1 MERAVD
7 TPYEVFTRD
16 DAYQAGIDHL
26 ITFAGMPPGQVVMD
40 LGGGTGAMS
49 MAVLER
55 GEPAELI
62 VVDPDETGLAAAR
75 AALGDRARY
84 LLATAEC
91 LDEHVPPGSV
101 DHVVVANAI
110 HLFEDLPRAAS
121 NVFSVLRPKGTLS
134 ISTAFHR
141 DASGEDEHRLAKA
154 TLLRALRELRSTPK
168 RAAREERHYKERQE
182 LSRDSLVAALGQAGF
197 GGVATE
203 SVPIAITPDFLA
215 AFLQTDIFALAVLP
229 DYDPA
234 VSRPVLGKAVMEAA
248 ANDKTGGLY
257 LRNWLF
263 AKAIK
268 PEADR

>member
-1 MERAVD
+1 MDRPVD

-26 ITFAGMPPGQVVMD
+26 VAFTGIPPSQVVMD

-49 MAVLER
+49 LALVER
-55 GEPAELI
+55 CEPAELVI
-62 VVDPDETGLAAAR
+62 VDPDEEGLAVAR

-84 LLATAEC
+84 LPVAAEC
-91 LDEHVPPGSV
+91 LHEHVPPASV
-101 DHVVVANAI
+101 DHVTVANAI
-110 HLFEDLPRAAS
+110 HLFDNLSLATS
-121 NVFSVLRPKGTLS
+121 NIFSVLRPKGTLS

-154 TLLRALRELRSTPK
+154 TLLRALRQLRSTPK
-168 RAAREERHYKERQE
+168 REAGEERQYKAREE
-182 LSRDSLVAALGQAGF
+182 LSEDSLVAALRLAGF
-197 GGVATE
+197 DDVTTE

-229 DYDPA
+229 DYDPV
-234 VSRPVLGKAVMEAA
+234 VSRPVLGKAVMDAA

-257 LRNWLF
+257 MRNWLF
-263 AKAIK
+263 AKATK
-268 PEADR
+268 PAP

>member
-49 MAVLER
+49 VAVLER
-55 GEPAELI
+55 CEPAELI

-110 HLFEDLPRAAS
+110 HLFEDLLEELPDPS
-121 NVFSVLRPKGTLS
+121 PG
-134 ISTAFHR
+134 
-141 DASGEDEHRLAKA
+141 
-154 TLLRALRELRSTPK
+154 LLRGHGPDARREEVAGGLLRETSP
-168 RAAREERHYKERQE
+168 
-182 LSRDSLVAALGQAGF
+182 VA
-197 GGVATE
+197 
-203 SVPIAITPDFLA
+203 VPRVDDQSPC
-215 AFLQTDIFALAVLP
+215 P
-229 DYDPA
+229 
-234 VSRPVLGKAVMEAA
+234 
-248 ANDKTGGLY
+248 
-257 LRNWLF
+257 
-263 AKAIK
+263 
-268 PEADR
+268 

>member
-1 MERAVD
+1 MDSPVD
-7 TPYEVFTRD
+7 SPYEVFTRD

-26 ITFAGMPPGQVVMD
+26 IAFTGPSPTRVVMD

-49 MAVLER
+49 IALLESCQ
-55 GEPAELI
+55 PAELI

-84 LLATAEC
+84 VSATAES
-91 LDEHVPPGSV
+91 LDEHVAPASV
-101 DHVVVANAI
+101 DHVLVANAI
-110 HLFEDLPRAAS
+110 HLFEDLPRATS
-121 NVFSVLRPKGTLS
+121 NVFSILRPKGTFS
-134 ISTAFHR
+134 VSTAFHR

-154 TLLRALRELRSTPK
+154 TLLRALRQLRTAPK
-168 RAAREERHYKERQE
+168 REAREERPYKERQE
-182 LSRDSLVAALGQAGF
+182 LSEDSLVDALRHTGF
-197 GGVATE
+197 GDVVTE

-234 VSRPVLGKAVMEAA
+234 VSCPVLGKAVKEAA

-257 LRNWLF
+257 VRNWLF
-263 AKAIK
+263 AKATK
-268 PEADR
+268 PGP

>member
-1 MERAVD
+1 MDRAVD
-7 TPYEVFTRD
+7 TPYEAFTRD
-16 DAYQAGIDHL
+16 RAYQAGIDHL
-26 ITFAGMPPGQVVMD
+26 VTFTGMPPAQVVMD

-49 MAVLER
+49 LALLER
-55 GEPAELI
+55 CDPARLI

-84 LLATAEC
+84 VQATAEC
-91 LDEHVPPGSV
+91 LHDQVRPASV

-110 HLFEDLPRAAS
+110 HLFEDLPRATA

-134 ISTAFHR
+134 VSTAFHR

-168 RAAREERHYKERQE
+168 RQATEERHYKERHE
-182 LSRDSLVAALGQAGF
+182 LSEQSIVEALSQAGF
-197 GGVATE
+197 DDVITE

-234 VSRPVLGKAVMEAA
+234 VSCPVLGRAVMEAA

-257 LRNWLF
+257 MRNWLF
-263 AKAIK
+263 AKATK
-268 PEADR
+268 PGS